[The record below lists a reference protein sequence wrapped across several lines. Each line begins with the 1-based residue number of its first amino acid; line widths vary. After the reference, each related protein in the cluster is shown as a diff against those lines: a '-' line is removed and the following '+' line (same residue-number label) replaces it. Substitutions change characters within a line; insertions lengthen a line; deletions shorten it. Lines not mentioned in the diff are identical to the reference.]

1 MVHPAEMLLCQP
13 VQIHHILKPQPL
25 HVPPELYHI
34 HLLTQFC
41 IFFELPLLRKRQIE
55 LHVQLP
61 QMYIFIMNLR
71 QLHGQNLHKL
81 LCKLIHQNNFL
92 VMIQIL
98 SHFLLKESLEIH
110 KNRIIEFFDHQSILS
125 ILPARQ

>member
-13 VQIHHILKPQPL
+13 VQIQHILKPQPL